1 MLNDNNGSCNDF
13 GGGWFIII
21 LFLFAMMGGWGNGW
35 NRGGMGGASGAADN
49 YVLASDFAQ
58 VERKL
63 DTVNAGL
70 CDGFY
75 AMNTGMLNGFA
86 GVAQQNSNIAMQLQ
100 QCCCDNKAAIA
111 DLKYTIAQGDYA
123 TSQAINMA
131 ARDIVDSQNANYRAL
146 HDEIMA
152 NRIEDKNA
160 QIAAQQQQIFGLQL
174 AASQTAQNAYLVDKL
189 GYHCPQPAYVVQPP
203 QQVAF
208 ATNCSGQ
215 ATYAGGG
222 CGCMG

>member
-1 MLNDNNGSCNDF
+1 
-13 GGGWFIII
+13 
-21 LFLFAMMGGWGNGW
+21 
-35 NRGGMGGASGAADN
+35 
-49 YVLASDFAQ
+49 
-58 VERKL
+58 
-63 DTVNAGL
+63 
-70 CDGFY
+70 
-75 AMNTGMLNGFA
+75 MNTGMLNGFA

-189 GYHCPQPAYVVQPP
+189 NPNRCPIPAYVVQPSQP
-203 QQVAF
+203 VAF
-208 ATNCSGQ
+208 ATNCAGQ